1 MNNNSLKISKR
12 HQSARRRT
20 SDFRE
25 DWPSIGTHSDR
36 KTILYLRISS
46 LTSGKSSK
54 LDVSSMDLTWT
65 GMAAGRSLMCSQST
79 PRKNPIVDRSSSM
92 PRPLEPS
99 RLSDSQ
105 QNLVM
110 ASRASSLMG
119 TSAGKLSVS
128 RQFITFLYVSCGFSL
143 QNGGYPVDER
153 KKMFFL

>member
-1 MNNNSLKISKR
+1 MLDNIANPPRVRLVTTAR
-12 HQSARRRT
+12 HSGAN
-20 SDFRE
+20 DN
-25 DWPSIGTHSDR
+25 DKH
-36 KTILYLRISS
+36 LRISS

-54 LDVSSMDLTWT
+54 LDVSSIDLTWT

-99 RLSDSQ
+99 RRSDSQ

-110 ASRASSLMG
+110 ASRASSLIG
-119 TSAGKLSVS
+119 TSAGKLNVS

-143 QNGGYPVDER
+143 QNGGYPVD
-153 KKMFFL
+153 KKKSILCFILQS